1 MCTCVFVLPC
11 VIATI
16 PRSFVPILDACG
28 NSFPSAPGVRPRS
41 SPSTHCLRTSPSPI
55 CFPASQH
62 PSKIFLAD
70 FDFVVRWKKIL
81 CIFSRRET
89 LLKREKRKVGV
100 DVS

>member
-28 NSFPSAPGVRPRS
+28 NSFPSAPGVRPSQLSFDPLPQDVPVRS
-41 SPSTHCLRTSPSPI
+41 
-55 CFPASQH
+55 ASQH
-62 PSKIFLAD
+62 PSIHPSSKIFL
-70 FDFVVRWKKIL
+70 VYLIL

-89 LLKREKRKVGV
+89 LLKREKTKVV
-100 DVS
+100 

>member
-28 NSFPSAPGVRPRS
+28 TAFPSAPGVRPSQLSFDPLPQDVPVRS
-41 SPSTHCLRTSPSPI
+41 
-55 CFPASQH
+55 ASQH
-62 PSKIFLAD
+62 PSIHPSSKIFLV
-70 FDFVVRWKKIL
+70 FDFVH
-81 CIFSRRET
+81 FFET
-89 LLKREKRKVGV
+89 RDAFEERKDESGV

>member
-41 SPSTHCLRTSPSPI
+41 SPSTHCLRTSPSDLLPSI
-55 CFPASQH
+55 PASI
-62 PSKIFLAD
+62 PAARYFSY
-70 FDFVVRWKKIL
+70 FDFVH
-81 CIFSRRET
+81 FFET
-89 LLKREKRKVGV
+89 RDAFEERKDESGV